1 MQRTAR
7 APSRSAIDR
16 SPPAPPRR
24 GWLDE
29 RLGTRA
35 FYEKYGRKAFPVHHT
50 FFFGEMALFSFI
62 ILVLTGIYLGL
73 IYVPSNAEVTID
85 GQTLPEAYAS
95 TQLIESIPVA
105 NLFRNVHHWA
115 AHLMV
120 ISILLHTIRIFFTG
134 TYRKPREVNWVIGV
148 VLLGLTLLAGFVG
161 YSLPYDSYAVTA
173 TGIGYAIA
181 RSIPWI
187 GETAAEL
194 FFGGNFPTLGSV
206 PRLYTIHVFVAPALI
221 ALTMSLHLLIVTK
234 QKHSQPG
241 YAKKVAEPGRVLG
254 VPLWPYQALLAG
266 QLLLLMFGAL
276 FILSAIAP
284 AHPLDAYG
292 PPGPGTPEVKPDWY
306 LLWIYGLLEIL
317 PAEVEFNLFGE
328 PITTNFIAG
337 IAFPTVFFGLITMA
351 PWLDRSNLHAV
362 NRFEYL
368 EPPRQSGI
376 RLAAGVYVL
385 ALLGTLFLAGFH
397 RELDLSLGV
406 IWSIVAIVPVVI
418 AGGAFALARATYRDP
433 HFDPTSEDSPSVS
446 SPGVETYGHP
456 GSGIE
461 PGDFLQVDGFGR
473 DGLVAALR
481 RAESIAE
488 ADGLDAAEREE
499 ALARIDRLRERLAGA
514 ARQRDGP
521 PGDKPDEFA

>member
-7 APSRSAIDR
+7 APGRSAIDR

-29 RLGTRA
+29 RLGIRA
-35 FYEKYGRKAFPVHHT
+35 FYEKFGRKAFPVHHT

-161 YSLPYDSYAVTA
+161 YSLPFDSYAVTA

-194 FFGGNFPTLGSV
+194 FFGGNFPTLGSC
-206 PRLYTIHVFVAPALI
+206 F
-221 ALTMSLHLLIVTK
+221 
-234 QKHSQPG
+234 
-241 YAKKVAEPGRVLG
+241 E
-254 VPLWPYQALLAG
+254 LA
-266 QLLLLMFGAL
+266 
-276 FILSAIAP
+276 
-284 AHPLDAYG
+284 
-292 PPGPGTPEVKPDWY
+292 
-306 LLWIYGLLEIL
+306 
-317 PAEVEFNLFGE
+317 
-328 PITTNFIAG
+328 
-337 IAFPTVFFGLITMA
+337 
-351 PWLDRSNLHAV
+351 
-362 NRFEYL
+362 
-368 EPPRQSGI
+368 
-376 RLAAGVYVL
+376 
-385 ALLGTLFLAGFH
+385 
-397 RELDLSLGV
+397 
-406 IWSIVAIVPVVI
+406 
-418 AGGAFALARATYRDP
+418 
-433 HFDPTSEDSPSVS
+433 
-446 SPGVETYGHP
+446 
-456 GSGIE
+456 
-461 PGDFLQVDGFGR
+461 
-473 DGLVAALR
+473 
-481 RAESIAE
+481 
-488 ADGLDAAEREE
+488 
-499 ALARIDRLRERLAGA
+499 
-514 ARQRDGP
+514 
-521 PGDKPDEFA
+521 